1 MRECA
6 ACREPVSASY
16 RFCPW
21 CSAPLRLK
29 LVDFFRAHPRI
40 EANPNRAL
48 RVSRYLGGGDDERHV
63 RFSVWN
69 EDGRAESA
77 ISLAEDEAGRLA
89 RFLLGQPV
97 AGHGRAFESVV
108 RQLRL
113 TTRRLVGIGREPE

>member
-6 ACREPVSASY
+6 ACGESVSASY

-21 CSAPLRLK
+21 CSTPLRLK
-29 LVDFFRAHPRI
+29 LVDFFRAHPDI
-40 EANPNRAL
+40 EANRHRAL

-77 ISLAEDEAGRLA
+77 ISLAEDEASRLA
-89 RFLLGQPV
+89 HFVLGQP
-97 AGHGRAFESVV
+97 AGGHARALDSVV

-113 TTRRLVGIGREPE
+113 TTRRLVGIAREVE